1 MMVMQ
6 SYEKCQK
13 ELEEK
18 VEELKSMQTKYEDF
32 KAVVAKVRTVEVE
45 MEAQMEDYVRA
56 AKDNAAKKKHWA
68 AKLEALKEKV
78 TKEAAD
84 KKKDQEAAEQA
95 ALEAGAEE
103 EELPEEAEGETSA
116 AATADPLAT
125 LTPEELEG
133 LDAEELGKEIEQ
145 LETMI
150 SKMTPDLL
158 AIVEYKQRLRE
169 ANARTREFDAVTAER
184 DVQRQ
189 AYEGLRKQRLDEFM
203 AGFRIIGMKLKEMYQ
218 VREEKRAEKRHSSS
232 TAQQHQLKTHTH
244 TTCAFPSPLVLTHTT
259 SLPCPSPVH
268 TCSAHR

>member
-56 AKDNAAKKKHWA
+56 AKDNAAKAKHWA

-103 EELPEEAEGETSA
+103 EELPEEAEKEGETSA

-218 VREEKRAEKRHSSS
+218 VIREESRRSDSS
-232 TAQQHQLKTHTH
+232 TQQHQLDTPPAPTTH
-244 TTCAFPSPLVLTHTT
+244 TTQT
-259 SLPCPSPVH
+259 SSQHL
-268 TCSAHR
+268 

>member
-103 EELPEEAEGETSA
+103 EELPEEAEKEGETSA

-218 VREEKRAEKRHSSS
+218 VIRGEESREAAQQQHSS
-232 TAQQHQLKTHTH
+232 TN
-244 TTCAFPSPLVLTHTT
+244 
-259 SLPCPSPVH
+259 
-268 TCSAHR
+268 